1 MRRIILFALIIAAAT
16 LGAVSTAAAQPT
28 ESAATPSQPPG
39 FRTPLDEAAPNRTPV
54 TSGAT
59 TPKPVSIEEQRK
71 EKALAVAVFAKPAA
85 AKKATDKIE
94 DANAPPIPPAE
105 PKPEW
110 TDKGF
115 EAGGKGVIVK
125 KPF

>member
-1 MRRIILFALIIAAAT
+1 MRRILLFALVIAAAT
-16 LGAVSTAAAQPT
+16 LGAVTAAAAQPT
-28 ESAATPSQPPG
+28 DSAATPTQPPG
-39 FRTPLDEAAPNRTPV
+39 FRTPLDEVAPNRKPV

-59 TPKPVSIEEQRK
+59 APKPASIEEQRK
-71 EKALAVAVFAKPAA
+71 EKALAVAVFGKPAA
-85 AKKATDKIE
+85 AKKAVEKIE